1 MNLSEMAE
9 MKIYI
14 SFVFIK
20 DGAFVLNLVVRY
32 TTQNTEIS
40 SKSWFENFLKM
51 QFPFYSRFPVRFQ
64 KFSHKEIKW
73 KFVILR
79 SDM

>member
-14 SFVFIK
+14 NFVFVK
-20 DGAFVLNLVVRY
+20 DGAFVLNSVVRY

-40 SKSWFENFLKM
+40 SKSWFENFVKM
-51 QFPFYSRFPVRFQ
+51 QCPSYSSFRARFQ
-64 KFSHKEIKW
+64 KFPHTEIK
-73 KFVILR
+73 
-79 SDM
+79 

>member
-14 SFVFIK
+14 NFVFVK
-20 DGAFVLNLVVRY
+20 DGAFVLNSFVRY

-40 SKSWFENFLKM
+40 SKSWFENFVKM
-51 QFPFYSRFPVRFQ
+51 QCPFYSSFPARFQ
-64 KFSHKEIKW
+64 KFPHKEIK
-73 KFVILR
+73 
-79 SDM
+79 